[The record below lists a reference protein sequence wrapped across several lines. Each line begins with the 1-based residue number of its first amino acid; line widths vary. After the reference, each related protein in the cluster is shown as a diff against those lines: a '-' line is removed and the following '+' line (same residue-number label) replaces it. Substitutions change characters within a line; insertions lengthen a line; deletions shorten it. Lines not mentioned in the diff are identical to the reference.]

1 MSKWA
6 TPVAFESDG
15 CTWPTLLNDLLG
27 RDRNKQFCR
36 RHDFEC
42 RHSTHSWKEARD
54 YMLKGIKEHSPKAT
68 FKIFGKEFKID
79 FFAWRRPLIW
89 AGLTVVVSP
98 CRDYHTELPLEWEN
112 WRNREY
118 EE

>member
-6 TPVAFESDG
+6 VPKAFEDLTDG

-27 RDRNKQFCR
+27 RDRNKKFCR

-42 RHSTHSWKEARD
+42 RYSTHHWKDARD
-54 YMLKGIKEHSPKAT
+54 YMLEGIRGAT
-68 FKIFGKEFKID
+68 PLWLR
-79 FFAWRRPLIW
+79 WRIPLIW
-89 AGLTVVVSP
+89 IGLTIFVSP

-112 WRNREY
+112 WRDREY